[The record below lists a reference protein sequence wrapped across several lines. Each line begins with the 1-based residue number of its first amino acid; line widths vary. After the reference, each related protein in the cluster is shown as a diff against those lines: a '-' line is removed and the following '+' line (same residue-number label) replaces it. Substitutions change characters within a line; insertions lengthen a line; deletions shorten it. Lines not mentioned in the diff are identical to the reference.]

1 MKSYNNKIARLA
13 IVSISLVVIGNSL
26 FADDNISRLDERL
39 TQLEQVLDRN
49 GLLGL
54 SSELDKLKEEQRALR
69 GKIEEIEFALNS
81 KRIENQTE
89 APLSKEKTSANST
102 PDIIKNNSI
111 ISVENETKNNFFEPK
126 INTELTGEE
135 IYKNSFALLKAA
147 DYENAIIGFRK
158 YLAEYKDGKFA
169 DNSMFWIGEAYW
181 VTQKFEKAIQEY
193 VQLTDNYPQSQKSSH
208 ALLKIGYCYEK
219 LGKTAEAAEVLK
231 DLQKKFPNSTA
242 ARLGTV
248 KLEKLQN
255 DTD

>member
-13 IVSISLVVIGNSL
+13 IVSTSLIVFGDLL

-39 TQLEQVLDRN
+39 TRLEQVLDRN

-69 GKIEEIEFALNS
+69 GKVEEIEFALDS
-81 KRIENQTE
+81 KRIENQIE
-89 APLSKEKTSANST
+89 APLLKEKISVEST
-102 PDIIKNNSI
+102 PDLIRNNPVK
-111 ISVENETKNNFFEPK
+111 SVENEAKNNFEPK

-158 YLAEYKDGKFA
+158 YLSEYKDGKFA

-181 VTQKFEKAIQEY
+181 VTQEFEKAIGEY
-193 VQLTDNYPQSQKSSH
+193 VQLTNTYPESQKSSH

-219 LGKTAEAAEVLK
+219 LGKTAEAIESLK

-248 KLEKLQN
+248 KLDKLQGDIN
-255 DTD
+255 